1 MTAHDRPHRLIDE
14 ATDIVATAGG
24 VTRDWARAVRRAM
37 AAHGHGEEQHIAGLL
52 VERAAS
58 VQAPSSLV
66 RASTAT
72 GEMAAVDA
80 YDTARVVRGIAGD
93 PLAPP
98 AGT

>member
-1 MTAHDRPHRLIDE
+1 M
-14 ATDIVATAGG
+14 
-24 VTRDWARAVRRAM
+24 RRAM

-52 VERAAS
+52 VERAAF

-66 RASTAT
+66 RASTAA